1 MVCFSCARRKDKR
14 DGFLDGVRWE
24 VPAVKDGIAAERQSD
39 GSESGVERNA
49 KQGQEYRERTV
60 KLIDVSVTSTSG
72 STKGSASSPYSRSCC
87 FIPAAALAGA
97 PASSGFLAVGSPFI
111 NPSMFQRPHPSMRT
125 YIILI
130 DHTYIHGSVGVSR
143 P

>member
-1 MVCFSCARRKDKR
+1 MVCFSWARRKDKR

-24 VPAVKDGIAAERQSD
+24 VPVVNDGIAAEQQSG

-87 FIPAAALAGA
+87 SIPAAALAGP

-111 NPSMFQRPHPSMRT
+111 TVHVSTTSSFHAHRYYILDRP
-125 YIILI
+125 YI
-130 DHTYIHGSVGVSR
+130 HTYTGMR
-143 P
+143 LD